1 MDLVTEMAEEYN
13 RRNGEKKQIQYS
25 TEAALARSV
34 LDEEIVS
41 HVKKC
46 FTKNGMKEFRLG
58 RRKNVVTKR
67 KDVIKIPS
75 EWIVG
80 NENVDSLD
88 QDEVGIIEKEK
99 SYEEFDENFLDEAV
113 EEQVP
118 SEDEIRLAQEEKI
131 FGGQLPKVV
140 RRLKPPRKGVSDRVK
155 GRGGRNE
162 FTKKNVPESLVL
174 GAVDYMLASKSS
186 RNGENPEKLQ
196 QPTISLS
203 GLFKKSR
210 SRRKR
215 INIDFDDLSDDED
228 EDYKAPSIYNRKVD
242 RPDEENKR
250 KSNRLCE
257 KQSRVDSGEYFD
269 DENHD
274 LGVNQAEHEQLPHV
288 ASYVGS
294 YTITPEFKAK
304 FSSGQWVVV
313 SGAEMPGNK
322 QQSKESSELCEDQTN
337 SVDWTARK
345 PIANVCENYL
355 KRPKCSAKL
364 GTFDQVF
371 ARKKHYR
378 KVMQVV
384 ETQKKRAITHP
395 VKKYKGFRKEVVTKQ
410 EFTRRYVLKGKNLGV
425 RKFKKAKVS
434 KEEDALMKKLLV
446 IGESAV
452 AESSSQ
458 SGSDFSQVD
467 SNTSMDTDAIEEF
480 EEVHNFSQES
490 DFEVEF
496 DALLE
501 LN

>member
-46 FTKNGMKEFRLG
+46 FTKKGMKEFKLG

-75 EWIVG
+75 ECIVVD
-80 NENVDSLD
+80 ENVDSLD
-88 QDEVGIIEKEK
+88 QDEVETIEREK
-99 SYEEFDENFLDEAV
+99 SCEEFEESFLDEEF

-118 SEDEIRLAQEEKI
+118 TEDELRLAHEEKI
-131 FGGQLPKVV
+131 FGGYLPKVV
-140 RRLKPPRKGVSDRVK
+140 CRLKPPRKGVSDRE

-174 GAVDYMLASKSS
+174 GAVDYMLACKSS
-186 RNGENPEKLQ
+186 RNGDKQEKLQ
-196 QPTISLS
+196 QAIISLS
-203 GLFKKSR
+203 GLVKKRS

-228 EDYKAPSIYNRKVD
+228 EDYKAPSIYNRNVD

-274 LGVNQAEHEQLPHV
+274 LGVNQDEHALLSPHG

-294 YTITPEFKAK
+294 YTITPEFEAK
-304 FSSGQWVVV
+304 FSSGEWVVA
-313 SGAEMPGNK
+313 SGAEMPANK
-322 QQSKESSELCEDQTN
+322 QQSKEYSELCEDQTN
-337 SVDWTARK
+337 SVDWIAR
-345 PIANVCENYL
+345 
-355 KRPKCSAKL
+355 
-364 GTFDQVF
+364 
-371 ARKKHYR
+371 
-378 KVMQVV
+378 
-384 ETQKKRAITHP
+384 
-395 VKKYKGFRKEVVTKQ
+395 
-410 EFTRRYVLKGKNLGV
+410 
-425 RKFKKAKVS
+425 
-434 KEEDALMKKLLV
+434 
-446 IGESAV
+446 
-452 AESSSQ
+452 
-458 SGSDFSQVD
+458 
-467 SNTSMDTDAIEEF
+467 
-480 EEVHNFSQES
+480 
-490 DFEVEF
+490 
-496 DALLE
+496 
-501 LN
+501 